1 MPVGGV
7 HGCLQLKGQPH
18 KTACFQHF
26 LVASDNSIVQWR
38 ESGETGHVIQFTAK
52 LIIAYTDNLTEE
64 RDKKRRDAKGLV
76 SFKKQQSGQPRHNS
90 DFNSRHIT

>member
-1 MPVGGV
+1 M
-7 HGCLQLKGQPH
+7 
-18 KTACFQHF
+18 
-26 LVASDNSIVQWR
+26 
-38 ESGETGHVIQFTAK
+38 IQFTAK